1 MTGNVLL
8 IVIDQ
13 LRADCL
19 TGALAETVN
28 LPNLQKLMTDS
39 VTFGRHYTVATP
51 CGPSRASLLTG
62 LYAVNHRSVRNGG
75 PLARDH
81 ATIGTEFRKAG
92 YEPLLFGYTDVSPDP
107 ADLHPNDPD
116 LKDYEGLAP
125 GFAEIVRMR
134 LDSNWSWVGHLKSK
148 GYELPD
154 EYWDLFRPVPS
165 ESASQPRLSDPA
177 LYRAEDSDTAFLTD
191 RTLQELSARVNDH
204 WFSMVTYIRPHPPL
218 VAPAP
223 YNKMYTPR
231 NVPQPIR
238 PLSFEEHKA
247 AHPYF
252 NADYSAPSNRQLH
265 SQFDGRTDNISEA
278 DSLELRAI
286 YLGLATEVD
295 HHIGR
300 ILDFLRESGQY
311 EETLIVVTAD
321 HGDMLG
327 DHHVW
332 GKHVPFESAFHVPL
346 IIRDPKNRESAG
358 AVVNRFT
365 ESIDLAP
372 TLSDWIGEDANIA
385 FNGRS
390 LLPFLRGE
398 HPDDWR
404 RYAFAEVDFGNPVKP
419 TRFQSDLRLTSAQSN
434 FAILRDERFSYVHFN
449 GGLPPLLYDLIADPC
464 EGNNLAGNPEYS
476 SELLRLSRM
485 MLDHRMTFAHHA
497 KSRMMLTG
505 TGIRIGPV

>member
-28 LPNLQKLMTDS
+28 LPNLRKLMAES
-39 VTFGRHYTVATP
+39 VTFNRHCTVATP

-62 LYAVNHRSVRNGG
+62 LYAMNHRSVRNGV

-107 ADLHPNDPD
+107 ADRHPNDPD
-116 LKDYEGLAP
+116 LKDYEGVAP

-134 LDSNWSWVGHLKSK
+134 LDSNWSWAGYLKSK
-148 GYELPD
+148 GYDLPK

-165 ESASQPRLSDPA
+165 EPSSQPRLSDPA
-177 LYRAEDSDTAFLTD
+177 LYRAEDSDTAYLTD
-191 RTLQELSARVNDH
+191 RTLQELSARVKDD

-218 VAPAP
+218 VAPSP
-223 YNKMYTPR
+223 YNEMYAPED
-231 NVPQPIR
+231 VPLPVC
-238 PLSFEEHKA
+238 PLSLDEHKA
-247 AHPYF
+247 VHPYL

-265 SQFDGRTDNISEA
+265 AQFDGRTDNISEE
-278 DSLELRAI
+278 DSRELRAV

-300 ILDFLRESGQY
+300 ILDFLRDTDQY
-311 EETLIVVTAD
+311 EETLIVITAD

-332 GKHVPFESAFHVPL
+332 GKHVPFEGSFHIPL
-346 IIRDPKNRESAG
+346 IIRDPKNRAG
-358 AVVNRFT
+358 AGTVVNSFT

-372 TLSDWIGEDANIA
+372 TLSDWVGEDANIA

-390 LLPFLRGE
+390 LLPFLGGE
-398 HPDDWR
+398 QPDEWR
-404 RYAFAEVDFGNPVKP
+404 SYTFAEVDFGDPVKS
-419 TRFQSDLRLTSAQSN
+419 TRFQSKLGLTTAQSN

-449 GGLPPLLYDLIADPC
+449 GGLPPLLYDLKADPH
-464 EGNNLAGNPEYS
+464 EGNNLAINPDYS

-497 KSRMMLTG
+497 KSRMKLTQ
-505 TGIRIGPV
+505 TGVRIGRV